1 MTRARRVGWLL
12 ALLWLGLIAELHG
25 EGVET
30 QLEGIKK
37 KIDEEKQGISTV
49 RKKEGSVLKGLQGI
63 EEELDRKDRELKR
76 INARLGLVIAD
87 LQKKEE
93 EAQKVSESLSARKEL
108 LKKRARALYK
118 WQRGGSPFVLFNGG
132 VSVAELM
139 QRKRY
144 LELTLAYD
152 RQLLNTLSEESSHL
166 DKLKEDLV
174 RKREQVDRERR
185 KLVEVKE
192 AIRREREKK
201 REVLASLRQEKEAH
215 VQALKELE
223 QAARRLQKM
232 MDEISRKAVA
242 RTDRTPGPV
251 DFESMRGKL
260 EYPVRGEV
268 TAAFGKTRHPE
279 FTAELF
285 RKGIDIAASLGEEI
299 RAVEGGKVVF
309 ADRFSGYGKMMIVDH
324 GQRYYTIY
332 AHLADLLKHAG
343 DPVRR
348 GEPIGTVGDSD
359 SLEGVRLYFE
369 IRKGGKP
376 LDPLPWFK
384 KR

>member
-1 MTRARRVGWLL
+1 MMRARRVGWGL
-12 ALLWLGLIAELHG
+12 ALLSLGLIAELHG

-30 QLEGIKK
+30 QLEGIRK
-37 KIDEEKQGISTV
+37 KIDEEKQGISKV
-49 RKKEGSVLKGLQGI
+49 QKKEGSVLKGLQRI
-63 EEELDRKDRELKR
+63 EEEMDRKDHELKR

-93 EAQKVSESLSARKEL
+93 EAQKVSGSLGARKEL

-118 WQRGGSPFVLFNGG
+118 WQRGGSPFVLLNGG

-152 RQLLNTLSEESSHL
+152 RQLLETLSEESAHL
-166 DKLKEDLV
+166 EKLKEDLV
-174 RKREQVDRERR
+174 RKRGQVDRERR

-201 REVLASLRQEKEAH
+201 REALASLRREKETR
-215 VQALKELE
+215 VRALKELE
-223 QAARRLQKM
+223 QAAHRLQKM
-232 MDEISRKAVA
+232 MDELSRKAVA
-242 RTDRTPGPV
+242 TAGAIPAA
-251 DFESMRGKL
+251 DFEAMRGKL
-260 EYPVRGEV
+260 DYPVRGEV
-268 TAAFGKTRHPE
+268 MAAFGKTQHPE

-299 RAVEGGKVVF
+299 RAVESGKVVF
-309 ADRFSGYGKMMIVDH
+309 ADRFSGYGRMMIVDH

-332 AHLADLLKHAG
+332 AHLAELLKHAG
-343 DPVRR
+343 EPVRR
-348 GEPIGTVGDSD
+348 GEPIATVGDSD
-359 SLEGVRLYFE
+359 SLEGARLYFE

-384 KR
+384 RR